1 MAKWKSREAQLQ
13 GLPEHRSPD
22 GAIAGN
28 IEGRQYFRGKA
39 FDSLDLFL
47 HDQMCNGVSGRN
59 KIAVHNAYSL
69 RLDWKCVNSCR

>member
-22 GAIAGN
+22 RAIAGN
-28 IEGRQYFRGKA
+28 IEGRQYFRWKA

-47 HDQMCNGVSGRN
+47 HDQLCIGVSSGN
-59 KIAVHNAYSL
+59 KIAVHNAY
-69 RLDWKCVNSCR
+69 CI

>member
-22 GAIAGN
+22 RAIAGN

-39 FDSLDLFL
+39 FDSLDLFIHAQL
-47 HDQMCNGVSGRN
+47 CAAGT
-59 KIAVHNAYSL
+59 
-69 RLDWKCVNSCR
+69 RLLCTMHIITQ